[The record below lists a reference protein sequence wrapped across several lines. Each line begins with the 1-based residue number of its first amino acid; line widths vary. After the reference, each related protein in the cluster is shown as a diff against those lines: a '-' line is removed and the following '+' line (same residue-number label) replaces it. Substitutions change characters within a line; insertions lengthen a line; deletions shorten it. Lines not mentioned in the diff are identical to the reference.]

1 MTDAT
6 EPLSPRLGAVIL
18 AAGQGTRMR
27 SQLPKVLHP
36 LAGQPM
42 LVYVVEAAEAAGAS
56 DLVVVVGPGADQVR
70 AVLGTRVRYATQ
82 EVPLG
87 TGHAVRQAYPLL
99 APASERLLVLYGDTP
114 LLTADSLRALLAA
127 SREAAI
133 ALLTAEVDAPQ
144 AYGRIVRDAAGRV
157 VRVVEEADAGAERG
171 IREVNVGAYVFD
183 AAWLGAHL
191 PRLQPSRSGEYY
203 LTDLVALAAAEG
215 QAIATVPLADP
226 TEGLGVN
233 DRCQLAR
240 AEAVL
245 RGRVRERLMRAGVTL
260 LDPASTFVDATV
272 EVGVDTVLY
281 PHTFLQGRTRVGAR
295 CEIGPSTQLVD
306 TEVGDACRIVWS
318 VLEGAVLSEN
328 VQVGPFAHLR
338 PGARLARGVV
348 IGNYAEVKNS
358 ILHEDVQ
365 QHHFSYI
372 GDAEV
377 GRGTNIGA
385 GTITC
390 NYDGQQKHRTEIGPE
405 VFLGSD
411 TLLVA
416 PVRLGARSGTGAGAV
431 VVRDVPEGKLAVGV
445 PARILRDRFVAA
457 GKETAPAEPRAPE
470 TPPPASPAKEGEG
483 DA

>member
-1 MTDAT
+1 
-6 EPLSPRLGAVIL
+6 
-18 AAGQGTRMR
+18 MR

-42 LVYVVEAAEAAGAS
+42 IVYVLEAAEAAGAG

-70 AVLGTRVRYATQ
+70 AVLGTRARYATQ

-87 TGHAVRQAYPLL
+87 TGHAVLQAYPLL
-99 APASERLLVLYGDTP
+99 APACERLLVLYGDTP
-114 LLTADSLRALLAA
+114 LLTADSLRTLLAA
-127 SREAAI
+127 SREATI

-157 VRVVEEADAGAERG
+157 LRVVEEVDAAGAERG

-183 AAWLGAHL
+183 TAWLGAHL
-191 PRLQPSRSGEYY
+191 PQLRPSRSGEYY

-226 TEGLGVN
+226 VEGLGVN

-260 LDPASTFVDATV
+260 IDPASTFVDATV

-431 VVRDVPEGKLAVGV
+431 VVRDVPEG
-445 PARILRDRFVAA
+445 
-457 GKETAPAEPRAPE
+457 
-470 TPPPASPAKEGEG
+470 PPPASPVKGGEG